1 MCHGYSKSYTEEG
14 RGGLSMELLLQLLC
28 KPKVTPKVEDYQ
40 GPKNKITLYVET
52 HFLSQEI

>member
-1 MCHGYSKSYTEEG
+1 
-14 RGGLSMELLLQLLC
+14 MELLLQLLC